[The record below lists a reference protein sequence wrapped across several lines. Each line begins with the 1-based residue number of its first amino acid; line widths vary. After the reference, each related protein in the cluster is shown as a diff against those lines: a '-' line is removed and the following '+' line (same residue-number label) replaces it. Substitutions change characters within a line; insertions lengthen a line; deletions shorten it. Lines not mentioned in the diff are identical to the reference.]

1 MIGLVI
7 ASCSLLAIDP
17 SPNTIPLPPVE
28 VDSFRASY
36 VPEPVRV
43 VVVERQIALRSCFGA
58 GTPVLTRSGLQP
70 IERVEVGDLVL
81 SQDTVT
87 GALSY
92 RPVVA
97 ALHNPPAAT
106 LRVILGGG
114 ESITAT
120 GIHRFWRP
128 GYGWVMARHLTPG
141 DRVRTMGGIA
151 EVVEVVA
158 DPVQPVY
165 NLEVAAT
172 ANFFVGHTMALVHDN
187 TLVGPT
193 PEPFDAASTHSG
205 VSQPAE

>member
-1 MIGLVI
+1 VIGLVI
-7 ASCSLLAIDP
+7 ASCILLAIDP

-58 GTPVLTRSGLQP
+58 GTPVLTRSGPQP

-81 SQDTVT
+81 SQDTVS

-114 ESITAT
+114 ESITA
-120 GIHRFWRP
+120 P
-128 GYGWVMARHLTPG
+128 ARLSGRLLVVT
-141 DRVRTMGGIA
+141 RVCNADATDCTARYPRKTAFTSEPRTSG
-151 EVVEVVA
+151 
-158 DPVQPVY
+158 
-165 NLEVAAT
+165 T
-172 ANFFVGHTMALVHDN
+172 AK
-187 TLVGPT
+187 
-193 PEPFDAASTHSG
+193 SR
-205 VSQPAE
+205 